1 MIAAD
6 LVRRG
11 YKIAIPYGEDWDY
24 DLIVCRDD
32 KLERVQCKYTRSDGQ
47 VVVVR
52 SRSHSLTNGRVR
64 ATKLYTEAM
73 IDWLAVYDATT
84 NCCYY
89 IPAAELGS
97 GMAMM
102 HLRLVA
108 PRNNQRSRI
117 RMAGEY
123 RAI

>member
-1 MIAAD
+1 
-6 LVRRG
+6 
-11 YKIAIPYGEDWDY
+11 
-24 DLIVCRDD
+24 
-32 KLERVQCKYTRSDGQ
+32 
-47 VVVVR
+47 
-52 SRSHSLTNGRVR
+52 
-64 ATKLYTEAM
+64 M
-73 IDWLAVYDATT
+73 IDWLAVYNATT